1 MYHIS
6 DGKKKASTPKPSLNK
21 PTSLFTC
28 CLVNKSR
35 YFPILNSVISFKS
48 MFIQVSINLSR
59 NKKQKQSHRVF
70 RSPICFCPSVLL
82 LSTLYLVIL
91 FLAKHIFI
99 INCLK
104 SYVVWTKQ
112 NFPVSSPKLTRPFPH
127 HVEWPTA
134 WHYPAWTRK
143 RLHLR
148 DILQEAWLCLL
159 GCTSCIVS
167 PFYLRSMHPFQGVD
181 RERMW
186 VGSWENSENLYI
198 KSFLH

>member
-48 MFIQVSINLSR
+48 LFIQVSINLSR
-59 NKKQKQSHRVF
+59 NKRQKQSHRVF
-70 RSPICFCPSVLL
+70 CSPICFCPSILL
-82 LSTLYLVIL
+82 LSTRYLVIL

-112 NFPVSSPKLTRPFPH
+112 NFPVRSPKLTRPFPH
-127 HVEWPTA
+127 HAEWPTA
-134 WHYPAWTRK
+134 WHYSAWTRK
-143 RLHLR
+143 SLLLR

-159 GCTSCIVS
+159 GCTSCVVS
-167 PFYLRSMHPFQGVD
+167 PFYLSSIHPFQGFD
-181 RERMW
+181 RVRMW
-186 VGSWENSENLYI
+186 VGRWENSENLYI